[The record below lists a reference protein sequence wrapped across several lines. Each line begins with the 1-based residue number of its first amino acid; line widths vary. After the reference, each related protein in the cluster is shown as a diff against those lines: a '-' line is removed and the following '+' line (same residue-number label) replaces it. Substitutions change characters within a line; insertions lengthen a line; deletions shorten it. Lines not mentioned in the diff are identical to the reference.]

1 MEEVGT
7 VQNDQSNIPTMRRPL
22 KKKKVILPD
31 GKYNSVKIA
40 KLINYVME
48 RGKKNTARHI
58 IYRAFDEVKEMTQ
71 KDPQIVFEEALQNVG
86 PAVELRSK
94 RVGGAN
100 YQIPQEVSSE
110 RKLIL
115 ALRWI
120 LQAAK
125 ARKGSPM
132 YKRLAQEIVE
142 ASKNEGA
149 AVVKRENTQ
158 KMAEANRAFA
168 HLAW

>member
-1 MEEVGT
+1 
-7 VQNDQSNIPTMRRPL
+7 MRRPL
-22 KKKKVILPD
+22 KKKKTLVPD
-31 GKYNSVKIA
+31 IKYNSVKVA
-40 KLINYVME
+40 KLINYIME
-48 RGKKNTARHI
+48 RGKKNTARKVV
-58 IYRAFDEVKEMTQ
+58 YDAFKEIEQ
-71 KDPQIVFEEALQNVG
+71 KEKKDPQLVFEEALQKVG
-86 PAVELRSK
+86 PLMELRSR

-110 RKLIL
+110 RRLVL

-120 LQAAK
+120 LGAAK
-125 ARKGSPM
+125 TRKGAPM
-132 YKRLAQEIVE
+132 HKRLAQELID

-149 AVVKRENTQ
+149 AVVKRENTH

>member
-1 MEEVGT
+1 
-7 VQNDQSNIPTMRRPL
+7 
-22 KKKKVILPD
+22 
-31 GKYNSVKIA
+31 
-40 KLINYVME
+40 ME
-48 RGKKNTARHI
+48 RGKKDVAKKI
-58 IYRAFDEVKEMTQ
+58 VYQAFDEVQKTEK

-86 PAVELRSK
+86 PLTELRSR

-100 YQIPQEVSSE
+100 YQIPQEVSAD
-110 RKLIL
+110 RRLIL

-120 LQAAK
+120 LGAAK
-125 ARKGSPM
+125 ERKGIPM
-132 YKRLAQEIVE
+132 HVKLAREIVE

-149 AVVKRENTQ
+149 AVTRRENTQ

>member
-1 MEEVGT
+1 M
-7 VQNDQSNIPTMRRPL
+7 
-22 KKKKVILPD
+22 
-31 GKYNSVKIA
+31 KYNSVKVA
-40 KLINYVME
+40 KLINYIME
-48 RGKKNTARHI
+48 RGKKNTARTI
-58 IYRAFDEVKEMTQ
+58 VYRAFDEVQKSVK
-71 KDPQIVFEEALQNVG
+71 KDPQLVFEEALQKVG
-86 PAVELRSK
+86 PLTELRSR

-100 YQIPQEVSSE
+100 YQIPQEVSSD
-110 RKLIL
+110 RRLVL

-125 ARKGSPM
+125 DRRGQPM
-132 YKRLAQEIVE
+132 YRRLAQEIID

-149 AVVKRENTQ
+149 AVVRRENTQ

>member
-1 MEEVGT
+1 M
-7 VQNDQSNIPTMRRPL
+7 
-22 KKKKVILPD
+22 PD
-31 GKYNSVKIA
+31 PKYGSVKVA
-40 KLINYVME
+40 GLIHYVME
-48 RGKKNTARHI
+48 RGKKNVARTI
-58 IYRAFDEVKEMTQ
+58 VYQAFDEMEKGLK
-71 KDPQIVFEEALQNVG
+71 KDPQLIFEEALQNVG
-86 PAVELRSK
+86 PLTELRSR

-100 YQIPQEVSSE
+100 YQIPQDVPAN
-110 RKLIL
+110 RRFML

-125 ARKGSPM
+125 ERKGMPM
-132 YKRLAQEIVE
+132 HKRLALEIID

-149 AVVKRENTQ
+149 AVARRENTQ

>member
-1 MEEVGT
+1 
-7 VQNDQSNIPTMRRPL
+7 MRRPL
-22 KKKKVILPD
+22 KKKGKVAPD
-31 GKYNSVKIA
+31 AKYDSVKVGR
-40 KLINYVME
+40 LINYIME
-48 RGKKNTARHI
+48 RGKKTVARKVV
-58 IYRAFDEVKEMTQ
+58 YQAFDEIQKSEG
-71 KDPQIVFEEALQNVG
+71 KDPQLVFEEALQNVG
-86 PAVELRSK
+86 PLTELRSR

-100 YQIPQEVSSE
+100 YQIPQEVSAD
-110 RKLIL
+110 RRLIL

-125 ARKGSPM
+125 ERKGVPM
-132 YKRLAQEIVE
+132 HKKLAREIVD

-149 AVVKRENTQ
+149 AVTRRENIQ

>member
-1 MEEVGT
+1 
-7 VQNDQSNIPTMRRPL
+7 MRKPL
-22 KKKKVILPD
+22 KKKRTLAPD
-31 GKYNSVKIA
+31 TKYNSVKIA

-48 RGKKNTARHI
+48 RGKKNTAMRVV
-58 IYRAFDEVKEMTQ
+58 YEAFDEIEKLEK

-86 PAVELRSK
+86 PLMELRSR

-100 YQIPQEVSSE
+100 YQIPQEISGD
-110 RKLIL
+110 RRLIL

-120 LQAAK
+120 LLAAK
-125 ARKGSPM
+125 EKKGIPM
-132 YKRLAQEIVE
+132 AKKLAQEIIE
-142 ASKNEGA
+142 ASQNKGA
-149 AVVKRENTQ
+149 AVVRRENTQ

>member
-1 MEEVGT
+1 
-7 VQNDQSNIPTMRRPL
+7 MRRSL
-22 KKKKVILPD
+22 KKKRKVAPD
-31 GKYNSVKIA
+31 AKYNSVKVTR
-40 KLINYVME
+40 LINYIME
-48 RGKKNTARHI
+48 RGKKNAARKVV
-58 IYRAFDEVKEMTQ
+58 YQAFDEIQKSEE

-86 PAVELRSK
+86 PLTELRSR

-100 YQIPQEVSSE
+100 YQIPQEVSPD
-110 RKLIL
+110 RRLIL

-125 ARKGSPM
+125 ERKGVPM
-132 YKRLAQEIVE
+132 HKKLAREIVD

-149 AVVKRENTQ
+149 AVTRRENIQ

>member
-1 MEEVGT
+1 
-7 VQNDQSNIPTMRRPL
+7 MRRPL
-22 KKKKVILPD
+22 KKKRGLSPD
-31 GKYNSVKIA
+31 TKYNSVKVA
-40 KLINYVME
+40 RLINYIME
-48 RGKKNTARHI
+48 RGKKTVARSI
-58 IYRAFDEVKEMTQ
+58 VYQAFDEIQKTEN

-86 PAVELRSK
+86 PLTELRSR

-100 YQIPQEVSSE
+100 YQIPQEVSAD
-110 RKLIL
+110 RRLVL

-120 LQAAK
+120 LNAAK
-125 ARKGSPM
+125 DRKGIPM
-132 YKRLAQEIVE
+132 HKKLAREIVD

-149 AVVKRENTQ
+149 AVTRRENTQ

>member
-1 MEEVGT
+1 
-7 VQNDQSNIPTMRRPL
+7 MRRPL
-22 KKKKVILPD
+22 KKKRALAPDTKFNSTKVAL
-31 GKYNSVKIA
+31 
-40 KLINYVME
+40 LINYIME
-48 RGKKNTARHI
+48 RGKKNTAKKI
-58 IYRAFDEVKEMTQ
+58 VYQAFDDIEKSEK

-86 PAVELRSK
+86 PLTELRSR

-100 YQIPQEVSSE
+100 YQIPQEVSTD
-110 RKLIL
+110 RRLIL

-120 LQAAK
+120 LSAAK
-125 ARKGSPM
+125 ERKGMPM
-132 YKRLAQEIVE
+132 HKKLAREIIE

-149 AVVKRENTQ
+149 AVTRRENTQ

>member
-1 MEEVGT
+1 
-7 VQNDQSNIPTMRRPL
+7 MRRPL
-22 KKKKVILPD
+22 KKKKTLLPD
-31 GKYNSVKIA
+31 GKYDSVKVA

-48 RGKKNTARHI
+48 RGKKNTAKSVV
-58 IYRAFDEVKEMTQ
+58 YKAFEEIKEVEK
-71 KDPQIVFEEALQNVG
+71 KDPKVVFEEALQNVG
-86 PAVELRSK
+86 PVVELRSK

-110 RKLIL
+110 RKLVL

-120 LQAAK
+120 LQSAK

-132 YKRLAQEIVE
+132 YKRLAQEIIE

>member
-1 MEEVGT
+1 
-7 VQNDQSNIPTMRRPL
+7 MRRPL
-22 KKKKVILPD
+22 KKKRTVAPD
-31 GKYNSVKIA
+31 AKYNSVKVTR
-40 KLINYVME
+40 LINYIME
-48 RGKKNTARHI
+48 RGKKNAARKVV
-58 IYRAFDEVKEMTQ
+58 YQAFDEIQKSEE

-86 PAVELRSK
+86 PLTELRSR

-100 YQIPQEVSSE
+100 YQIPQEVSPD
-110 RKLIL
+110 RRLIL

-125 ARKGSPM
+125 ERKGVPM
-132 YKRLAQEIVE
+132 HKKLAREIVD

-149 AVVKRENTQ
+149 AVTRRENIQ

>member
-1 MEEVGT
+1 
-7 VQNDQSNIPTMRRPL
+7 MRRPL
-22 KKKKVILPD
+22 KKKRTIAPD
-31 GKYNSVKIA
+31 AKYNSVKVA
-40 KLINYVME
+40 RLINYIME
-48 RGKKNTARHI
+48 RGKKNVARKI
-58 IYRAFDEVKEMTQ
+58 VYGAFDEIQKTEK

-86 PAVELRSK
+86 PLTELRSR

-100 YQIPQEVSSE
+100 YQIPQEVSAD
-110 RKLIL
+110 RRFVL

-120 LQAAK
+120 LNAAK
-125 ARKGSPM
+125 ERKGVPM
-132 YKRLAQEIVE
+132 HKKIAREIVD

-149 AVVKRENTQ
+149 AVTRRENTQ

>member
-1 MEEVGT
+1 
-7 VQNDQSNIPTMRRPL
+7 MRRAL
-22 KKKKVILPD
+22 KKKRVLEPD
-31 GKYNSVKIA
+31 MKYNSVKVA
-40 KLINYVME
+40 KLINYIME
-48 RGKKNTARHI
+48 RGKKNTARTI
-58 IYRAFDEVKEMTQ
+58 VYRAFDEVQKNVK
-71 KDPQIVFEEALQNVG
+71 KDPQLVFEEALQKVG
-86 PAVELRSK
+86 PLTELRSR

-100 YQIPQEVSSE
+100 YQIPQEVSSD
-110 RKLIL
+110 RRLVL

-125 ARKGSPM
+125 DRKGQPM
-132 YKRLAQEIVE
+132 YRRLAQEIID

-149 AVVKRENTQ
+149 AVVRRENTQ